1 MWAPYLAEKPP
12 KSPCRRPPNTHTP
25 QQRGH
30 KAPRGRTAAHPRPPQ
45 PHRRRC
51 RDRGRADRS
60 PAGSGRRRPFR
71 LKMAAAGQLPNR
83 RRLLAAI
90 FRGVRRGGG
99 RGEQPPPGVNFLPG
113 PPAAAPSAGS
123 GRGATPAGGSALGPG
138 SSFPPAGCGVERHRA
153 APARTRPGPRAR
165 RRYSPSRPPAGPAR
179 ARAAAGA
186 RRREARARV
195 PPRGG
200 AAPARTG
207 AVSQGRPRLFRAS
220 PPGLPPP
227 PPSLALPFV
236 SYSNRCLVN
245 QAP

>member
-1 MWAPYLAEKPP
+1 MCRGYRPTRQWPLAVWAPYLAEKPP

-71 LKMAAAGQLPNR
+71 LKMAAAGQLPHR

-138 SSFPPAGCGVERHRA
+138 SSSPPAGCGVERHRA

-179 ARAAAGA
+179 ARAAAGGA
-186 RRREARARV
+186 CPRPAPGGSRPRPYRRRQSGPA
-195 PPRGG
+195 PP
-200 AAPARTG
+200 
-207 AVSQGRPRLFRAS
+207 L
-220 PPGLPPP
+220 PGLSAWAAASS
-227 PPSLALPFV
+227 SLARSAFCEL
-236 SYSNRCLVN
+236 
-245 QAP
+245 